1 MAERV
6 VKVRLSAVVSD
17 YEAGMK
23 RAAEATHAVGT
34 EAEKLAQQKAAFQ
47 QLGAVGLTMGAV
59 LSAGLA
65 LATKASMDFDAQM
78 SAVQASTHKSAGN
91 MDLLR
96 QAALDAGAST
106 VYSATE
112 AAQAIE
118 ELAKAGVTTADI
130 LGGGLAGSLDLAA
143 AGGLSVARAAEI
155 TATSLNQFG
164 LDGANAA
171 QVADVLAAGAGKAMG
186 SVEDLASGLKFV
198 GPVANSMGVSLEETT
213 GVLAL
218 FAQQGI
224 IGEQAGTSLRGVLSS
239 LTSPSAQARSEIERL
254 GITLYDS
261 AGNFL
266 GLQNAAGELSDAYGR
281 MDGASR
287 DASLGVIFGRETVT
301 AATTLYKAGA
311 GGVDQWTTAVDDSGY
326 AAETAA
332 MRLDNLKGDLEALG
346 GVFETALID
355 TGSPANDTLRTL
367 VQALTGLVG
376 LYNELPGPIQASTMA
391 LGAGAAAVALTGGA
405 VFLAIPKWLEF
416 KATVEASTWSMKGIG
431 FAAGGA
437 AAVLGGLFL
446 VVGELAAEHQRAQ
459 AKAQNY
465 AATLADGTRE
475 ITDATRD
482 LIAEGINAKQGAF
495 LWLEGSSMADAA
507 NDLGISLDIVRKAI
521 EGDAGALD
529 ELNSK
534 TQEAIDGY
542 SAWDNESIR
551 LNSSAEFLRET
562 VEKET
567 GALDQA
573 AEAARNKAEA
583 TDESS
588 TSAESAADAYTA
600 EADAVADLNSKLT
613 DLINQI
619 NDANGVAVDAITANA
634 NYLSALDGLA
644 AQVEKTGTSLDE
656 STVSGSANAAAL
668 GDLAEKARDA
678 AEAQFEQDLATMTA
692 DEAAKKWNGTLG
704 AQRQAFID
712 SAMAAGYNAG
722 EVQALADRIFQMP
735 DEKTIDMLVETAQA
749 QNAID
754 RFVTLN
760 DGRRVKVHVD
770 VEGNQSFNVG
780 GKTVSAFSKGGPV
793 RGPGS
798 TTSDDVPALLSAGEH
813 VLTAQEVAAAGGHE
827 AIEEWRSMLA
837 SGRSLY
843 AEPPSY
849 VGSWVSVGAGGGAAS
864 PLPAQ
869 PLSLDGLS
877 ISGQLEIGGDGLARI
892 INGHIHQ
899 YDEKNLMATR
909 GGVRR

>member
-1 MAERV
+1 MADRKV
-6 VKVRLSAVVSD
+6 TVRLSAVVSD
-17 YEAGMK
+17 YETQM
-23 RAAEATHAVGT
+23 RNAANATHAVGT
-34 EAEKLAQQKAAFQ
+34 EAEKLAQQKQAFQ
-47 QLGAVGLTMGAV
+47 QLGAAGLTMGAV
-59 LSAGLA
+59 LAAGLA
-65 LATKASMDFDAQM
+65 IATKASMDFDAQM
-78 SAVQASTHKSAGN
+78 SNVQASTHESAAN
-91 MDLLR
+91 MGLLR

-164 LDGANAA
+164 LDGGKAA

-186 SVEDLASGLKFV
+186 SVEDLANGLKFV

-224 IGEQAGTSLRGVLSS
+224 IGEQAGTSLRGVLAS
-239 LTSPSAQARSEIERL
+239 LTSPSAQARAEIERL
-254 GITLYDS
+254 GLTMYDVKTG
-261 AGNFL
+261 AFL
-266 GLQNAAGELSDAYGR
+266 GLENAAGQLSKAYSH

-287 DASLGVIFGRETVT
+287 DASMGIIFGRETVT
-301 AATTLYKAGA
+301 AATALYKAGA

-326 AAETAA
+326 AAETAR

-346 GVFETALID
+346 GVFESALIE
-355 TGSPANDTLRTL
+355 TGSTANGTLRTL

-376 LYNELPGPIQASTMA
+376 MYNELPGPVQASTLA

-405 VFLAIPKWLEF
+405 AFLAIPKWLEF

-459 AKAQNY
+459 QKAQNY
-465 AATLADGTRE
+465 ASTLAEGTRE

-507 NDLGISLDIVRKAI
+507 KDLGISLDVVRKAI

-542 SAWDNESIR
+542 NAWDNESIR

-583 TDESS
+583 TDGST
-588 TSAESAADAYTA
+588 TSADSAAEAYTA
-600 EADAVADLNSKLT
+600 EADAVSDLNSKLT

-619 NDANGVAVDAITANA
+619 NSANGVAVDAITANA
-634 NYLSALDGLA
+634 NYLSALDGLR

-656 STVSGSANAAAL
+656 SSVSGSANAAAM
-668 GDLAEKARDA
+668 GELAEKARAAADA
-678 AEAQFEQDLATMTA
+678 QLQQDLATMDA
-692 DEAAKKWNGTLG
+692 DSAAKNYLATL
-704 AQRQAFID
+704 ASQRQAFID
-712 SAMAAGYNAG
+712 AAVSAGYNAT

-735 DEKTIDMLVETAQA
+735 DAKTTAMVVETAQA
-749 QNAID
+749 QSAID
-754 RFVTLN
+754 QFITLN
-760 DGRRVKVHVD
+760 NGRRVKVHVD
-770 VEGNQSFNVG
+770 VEGNQSFNIG

-793 RGPGS
+793 RGPG
-798 TTSDDVPALLSAGEH
+798 TKTSDSIDAKLSDGEY
-813 VLTAQEVAAAGGHE
+813 VLTADDVERAGGPSKVDEWRAMLAGNRAAPQTDLVAAPDSE
-827 AIEEWRSMLA
+827 AMYME
-837 SGRSLY
+837 
-843 AEPPSY
+843 
-849 VGSWVSVGAGGGAAS
+849 VSTRF
-864 PLPAQ
+864 
-869 PLSLDGLS
+869 
-877 ISGQLEIGGDGLARI
+877 E
-892 INGHIHQ
+892 
-899 YDEKNLMATR
+899 ATMR
-909 GGVRR
+909 GFWS